1 MAIEMID
8 YHKCTHCRICIDSC
22 PTAVFRMIGK
32 RVYISR
38 GEDCQTCFL
47 CEIDC
52 PEDAIYVGP
61 ERGTIGGQPI
71 PLPY

>member
-1 MAIEMID
+1 MTIDAID
-8 YHKCTHCRICIDSC
+8 YAKCTHCRICVDSC
-22 PTAVFRMIGK
+22 PMAVFRIIGK
-32 RVYISR
+32 RVYISWQ
-38 GEDCQTCFL
+38 EDCQTCFL

-52 PEDAIYVGP
+52 EEDAIYVGH

>member
-1 MAIEMID
+1 MSIELID
-8 YHKCTHCRICIDSC
+8 YRKCTHCRICIDSC

-38 GEDCQTCFL
+38 KEDCQTCFL

-61 ERGTIGGQPI
+61 ERGTIGGRPI